1 MAERIVKRGDIYKVV
16 LGPTV
21 GREIKKTR
29 RCVVISNNQQN
40 LYSPL
45 LIIIPTTSDMDK
57 LYSWEVVIHSEGKD
71 RKILTD
77 QIRSVDRKRIR
88 EYKGQVSYETLTKI
102 EKALSVVLA
111 LRRELQELYDLTK
124 IPARV
129 LREELA
135 RRKKEKGVKG

>member
-1 MAERIVKRGDIYKVV
+1 MTERIIKRGDIYKVV
-16 LGPTV
+16 LDPTV

-40 LYSPL
+40 QYSPL
-45 LIIIPTTSDMDK
+45 LIVIPTTSDMDK

-77 QIRSVDRKRIR
+77 QIRSVDRKRFR

-111 LRRELQELYDLTK
+111 LRKELPSFIDLSQISTK
-124 IPARV
+124 
-129 LREELA
+129 LLKEELEK
-135 RRKKEKGVKG
+135 REKKV

>member
-1 MAERIVKRGDIYKVV
+1 MTERIIKRGDIYKVV
-16 LGPTV
+16 LDPTI

-77 QIRSVDRKRIR
+77 QIRSIDRKRIR
-88 EYKGQVSYETLTKI
+88 EYKGQVNYETLTKI

-111 LRRELQELYDLTK
+111 LRRELPGLYDLTQ
-124 IPARV
+124 IPTRA
-129 LREELA
+129 LREELTK
-135 RRKKEKGVKG
+135 REKT

>member
-1 MAERIVKRGDIYKVV
+1 MTKERIVKRGDIYRVV
-16 LGPTV
+16 LDPTV

-45 LIIIPTTSDMDK
+45 IIVIPTTSDMDK
-57 LYSWEVVIHSEGKD
+57 LYSWEVVINSEGKD

-77 QIRSVDRKRIR
+77 QIRSVDRKRLR

-102 EKALSVVLA
+102 EKSLSVVLA
-111 LRRELQELYDLTK
+111 LRKELQGFSDLSQIPTKLLKGELVK
-124 IPARV
+124 
-129 LREELA
+129 RE
-135 RRKKEKGVKG
+135 KKP

>member
-1 MAERIVKRGDIYKVV
+1 MTERIIKRGDIYKVV
-16 LGPTV
+16 LDPTI

-77 QIRSVDRKRIR
+77 QIRSIDRKRIR
-88 EYKGQVSYETLTKI
+88 EYKGQVNYETLTKI

-111 LRRELQELYDLTK
+111 LRRELPSLYDLTQ
-124 IPARV
+124 IPTRA
-129 LREELA
+129 LREELTK
-135 RRKKEKGVKG
+135 REKTWK

>member
-1 MAERIVKRGDIYKVV
+1 MIKRGDIYRVV
-16 LGPTV
+16 LDPTV

-29 RCVVISNNQQN
+29 RCVVISNDQQN
-40 LYSPL
+40 QYSPL
-45 LIIIPTTSDMDK
+45 LIVIPTTSDMDK

-77 QIRSVDRKRIR
+77 QIRSVDRKRFR
-88 EYKGQVSYETLTKI
+88 EYKGQVSYETLAKI

-111 LRRELQELYDLTK
+111 LRRELKELYDLTQ

-135 RRKKEKGVKG
+135 RREKEKGS

>member
-1 MAERIVKRGDIYKVV
+1 MAEKIIKRGDIYRVV
-16 LGPTV
+16 LDPTV

-29 RCVVISNNQQN
+29 RCVIISNNQQN

-45 LIIIPTTSDMDK
+45 LIVIPTTSDMDK

-77 QIRSVDRKRIR
+77 QIRSVDRKRLR
-88 EYKGQVSYETLTKI
+88 GYKGQVSYETLAKL

-111 LRRELQELYDLTK
+111 LRKELPGFADLSQISTKLLKEELTK
-124 IPARV
+124 
-129 LREELA
+129 RE
-135 RRKKEKGVKG
+135 KKG

>member
-1 MAERIVKRGDIYKVV
+1 MTERIIKRGDIYKVV
-16 LGPTV
+16 LDPTI

-77 QIRSVDRKRIR
+77 QIRSIDRKRIR
-88 EYKGQVSYETLTKI
+88 EYKGQVNYETLTKI

-111 LRRELQELYDLTK
+111 LRRELPSLYDLTQ
-124 IPARV
+124 IPTRA
-129 LREELA
+129 LREELTK
-135 RRKKEKGVKG
+135 REKT

>member
-1 MAERIVKRGDIYKVV
+1 MAERIIKRGDIYRVV
-16 LGPTV
+16 LDPTV

-29 RCVVISNNQQN
+29 RCVIISNNQQN

-45 LIIIPTTSDMDK
+45 LIVIPVTSDMDK
-57 LYSWEVVIHSEGKD
+57 LYSWEVVINSEGKD

-77 QIRSVDRKRIR
+77 QIRSVDRKRLR
-88 EYKGQVSYETLTKI
+88 EYKGQVGCETLTKL

-111 LRRELQELYDLTK
+111 LRKELSGFSDLSQISTK
-124 IPARV
+124 L

-135 RRKKEKGVKG
+135 KREKKT

>member
-1 MAERIVKRGDIYKVV
+1 MTERIIKRGDIYKVV
-16 LGPTV
+16 LDPTV

-57 LYSWEVVIHSEGKD
+57 LYSWEVVIYSEGKD

-77 QIRSVDRKRIR
+77 QIRSIDRKRIR
-88 EYKGQVSYETLTKI
+88 EYKGQVSYEILTKI

-111 LRRELQELYDLTK
+111 LRRELQELYDLTQ
-124 IPARV
+124 IPTRA

-135 RRKKEKGVKG
+135 RREKEKGS

>member
-1 MAERIVKRGDIYKVV
+1 MTERIVKRGDIYKVV
-16 LGPTV
+16 LDPTI

-29 RCVVISNNQQN
+29 RCVVISNNHQN
-40 LYSPL
+40 QYSPL

-77 QIRSVDRKRIR
+77 QIRSVDRKRLR
-88 EYKGQVSYETLTKI
+88 EYKGQVGYETLTKI
-102 EKALSVVLA
+102 EKALSMVLS
-111 LRRELQELYDLTK
+111 LRKELQGLYDLTQ
-124 IPARV
+124 IPTKT

-135 RRKKEKGVKG
+135 RREKEKGD

>member
-1 MAERIVKRGDIYKVV
+1 MTARIIKRGEIYKVA
-16 LGPTV
+16 LDPAV
-21 GREIKKTR
+21 GKEIKKTR
-29 RCVVISNNQQN
+29 RCVIISNNQQN
-40 LYSPL
+40 QYSPL
-45 LIIIPTTSDMDK
+45 IIVIPITSDMDK

-77 QIRSVDRKRIR
+77 QIRSIDKKRLR
-88 EYKGQVSYETLTKI
+88 EYKGQVSYETLAKI

-135 RRKKEKGVKG
+135 RREK

>member
-1 MAERIVKRGDIYKVV
+1 MTERIIKRGDIYRVV
-16 LGPTV
+16 LDPTV

-29 RCVVISNNQQN
+29 RCVIISNNQQN

-57 LYSWEVVIHSEGKD
+57 LYSWEVVIYSEGKK

-77 QIRSVDRKRIR
+77 QIMRVERERVR
-88 EYKGQVSYETLTKI
+88 EYKGQVSYEVLTKI

-111 LRRELQELYDLTK
+111 LRRELQELYDLSQ
-124 IPARV
+124 IPTRA
-129 LREELA
+129 LREELI
-135 RRKKEKGVKG
+135 RREKEKGN

>member
-1 MAERIVKRGDIYKVV
+1 MAEKIIKRGDIYKVA
-16 LGPTV
+16 LDPTI

-29 RCVVISNNQQN
+29 RCVIISNNQQN

-77 QIRSVDRKRIR
+77 QIRSVDKKRLR

-111 LRRELQELYDLTK
+111 LRKELQGLYDLSQAPTK
-124 IPARV
+124 
-129 LREELA
+129 LLKEELA
-135 RRKKEKGVKG
+135 KREKKT